1 MSVLRRTLATLAVTG
16 LTAAGSVV
24 ALTPAPASA
33 DETTTSL
40 AEVLAAD
47 GNKFDRDQK
56 DFDVLDRVVRAV
68 LAAKP
73 DSPVAVLADGTQ
85 TVTAFL
91 PTDQAFRRLA
101 RDLVGGDAGK
111 NERTAFTSL
120 AGAVDADTLET
131 VLLYHVVVGQKLDS
145 GIVAESDGAMIETAQ
160 GGDITVNV
168 EGNKIT
174 IGDLDPTDADPRVTV
189 VDINSQA
196 NQLGHAINRV
206 LRPADL

>member
-47 GNKFDRDQK
+47 GNKLDRDQK

-85 TVTAFL
+85 TLTAFL

-101 RDLVGGDAGK
+101 RDLVGADAGK
-111 NERTAFTSL
+111 NERTAFKSL

-168 EGNKIT
+168 DGKKIT
-174 IGDLDPTDADPRVTV
+174 IGDLDPTDTDPRVTV

>member
-47 GNKFDRDQK
+47 GNKLDRDQR

-85 TVTAFL
+85 TLTAFL

-101 RDLVGGDAGK
+101 RDLVGPEAGQS
-111 NERTAFTSL
+111 ERKAFQEL

-168 EGNKIT
+168 DGKKIT
-174 IGDLDPTDADPRVTV
+174 IGDLDPTDTDPRVTV

>member
-85 TVTAFL
+85 TLTAFL
-91 PTDQAFRRLA
+91 PTDQAFRRMA
-101 RDLVGGDAGK
+101 SDLVGGDAGK
-111 NERTAFTSL
+111 NERTAFKSL

-174 IGDLDPTDADPRVTV
+174 IGDLDPTDTDPRVTV